1 MNSEKLAKRA
11 HKRLHKAVPEL
22 RLGHDMLFVPPVD
35 HIVGCFALE
44 TGYSLG
50 DRAYFWRVVMPLYR
64 PRGFLVL
71 NYGERLLGGEA
82 ISLAET
88 DLDQTIDRLAR
99 SVHEE
104 IDLLRRV
111 RAPKDFLEHVNWGDQ
126 PKSPHYRID
135 LALTHYLSGDA
146 TACREVLEELV
157 ARPPNPWWA
166 KERELAQELARE
178 LNQDPGALT
187 RRIEAWEQSVKRW
200 LHIIPRPRRQRVH
213 VPLRISARFA

>member
-35 HIVGCFALE
+35 HIAGCFALE

-64 PRGFLVL
+64 PRSFLVL
-71 NYGERLLGGEA
+71 NYGERLLGEDA
-82 ISLAET
+82 ISLAEA
-88 DLDQTIDRLAR
+88 DLDRTINRLAQA
-99 SVHEE
+99 VHGEL
-104 IDLLRRV
+104 DVLRRV
-111 RAPKDFLEHVNWGDQ
+111 RAPKDFLEHVNWDDQ
-126 PKSPHYRID
+126 PKSPSYRID

-146 TACREVLEELV
+146 PACREVLDELL
-157 ARPPNPWWA
+157 AQPPNPWWG
-166 KERELAQELARE
+166 KERELTQELARD
-178 LNQDPGALT
+178 LDQDRAALT

-213 VPLRISARFA
+213 VPPGISARFA